1 MHRASQVVC
10 AETETMDES
19 LPEEVLLDEN
29 AESEKHT
36 FFMTGGAP
44 GRTGSLLSST

>member
-1 MHRASQVVC
+1 MY

-29 AESEKHT
+29 AESEKYT
-36 FFMTGGAP
+36 FFMTGGA
-44 GRTGSLLSST
+44 LQLQAL